1 MSKQTRRKVT
11 FALVMGLITTG
22 IVSFALIAINI
33 GFSQRFAMVW
43 LKAWVIGYVLAV
55 PAILLIAPRLQA
67 LVDRLVP

>member
-1 MSKQTRRKVT
+1 MSTQTKRKVT
-11 FALVMGLITTG
+11 FALVMGLVTTG

-43 LKAWVIGYVLAV
+43 LKAWLIGYVLAV